1 MWNESCF
8 VTALI
13 FRGCAE
19 AMYEH
24 DFGCDSDMQVIILN
38 NKKQMSH
45 SLLGGLVLCYRNSNF
60 QNYGII

>member
-1 MWNESCF
+1 MKFCF

-24 DFGCDSDMQVIILN
+24 DFGCDNDMQVRVEWSGVI
-38 NKKQMSH
+38 
-45 SLLGGLVLCYRNSNF
+45 YR
-60 QNYGII
+60 YLMIVKP